1 MLLGP
6 WQQQEEETAETTP
19 ARQQNRVENQQ
30 HLLLPRSKSW
40 PPAGESGRE
49 SRAQQRVNKTTSE
62 SGREF
67 RRLANEPVERVFASA
82 ARTPNLP
89 ESSWRRS
96 STSLRCC
103 ANTPNA
109 CRRRR
114 ELVRRRE
121 TERDFEIGRA
131 AVGWRSK
138 KHFFWARGG
147 RHAPGGC
154 APDRSQ
160 ICCSWSG

>member
-6 WQQQEEETAETTP
+6 WQQQEEEETAAAETTTVSIET
-19 ARQQNRVENQQ
+19 RQQNRVENQQ
-30 HLLLPRSKSW
+30 HLLLPRRKTW

-67 RRLANEPVERVFASA
+67 GRLANEPVERVLASA

-109 CRRRR
+109 CGRRR
-114 ELVRRRE
+114 ELVRE
-121 TERDFEIGRA
+121 E
-131 AVGWRSK
+131 
-138 KHFFWARGG
+138 
-147 RHAPGGC
+147 
-154 APDRSQ
+154 
-160 ICCSWSG
+160 